1 MTRPPLSLPEGAK
14 KSERTAQ
21 PVTPARSAPA
31 AAEPRGATDL
41 GISPTSRR
49 GLARRFTVQA
59 VYQWII
65 NENSPDALLK
75 QFREQDDGLGRAD
88 PEYFD
93 ELLRGIVR
101 EAPALTQAIVPHL
114 DRPLNQLDPV
124 EYAVLLMAAYE
135 LTMRPEVPWRVI
147 VNEAVNLAKIFGA
160 EDGYKFVN
168 GVLDK
173 LARAARATEISANL

>member
-1 MTRPPLSLPEGAK
+1 MTRPPLSLPGGTK
-14 KSERTAQ
+14 KAAQ
-21 PVTPARSAPA
+21 KPAPLI
-31 AAEPRGATDL
+31 AESRGATDL
-41 GISPTSRR
+41 GITPTSRR

-59 VYQWII
+59 VYQWIV
-65 NENSPDALLK
+65 NETAPDALLK

-93 ELLRGIVR
+93 ELLRGIVQN
-101 EAPALTQAIVPHL
+101 APGLTQSIVPHL

-135 LTMRPEVPWRVI
+135 LTMRAEVPWRVV

-160 EDGYKFVN
+160 EDGHKFVN

-173 LARAARATEISANL
+173 LARSARAAEVNANL